1 MSNET
6 QVRAVNDEQNGSNS
20 DGGVESES
28 TADNTDALPAWVE
41 EHNVPAERL
50 AASRRREEILF
61 GEHIA
66 WNDGHEDAYDM
77 RPVRGPRA
85 IKYFGCS
92 MFDMRVGIEEVC
104 TLVAEGL
111 LDLTSRQNRSPSVAE
126 LLAIAGQAEQYEWI
140 TASFGGYIVGPGRED
155 CRVSLTSIAIT
166 HEEVPI
172 VDEADRVTEGSGDVM
187 IDHGLSEHIAEG
199 FREDCI
205 EYTRGGKRRE
215 PDNMETITLDA
226 ETAAK
231 FGHEW
236 SDDKR
241 AVSAWWD

>member
-1 MSNET
+1 
-6 QVRAVNDEQNGSNS
+6 
-20 DGGVESES
+20 
-28 TADNTDALPAWVE
+28 
-41 EHNVPAERL
+41 VPAERL

-66 WNDGHEDAYDM
+66 WDDSHEDAYDM

-85 IKYFGCS
+85 IKRFGCS
-92 MFDMRVGIEEVC
+92 TFDMRVGIEEVC
-104 TLVAEGL
+104 ELVAEGL
-111 LDLTSRQNRSPSVAE
+111 LDLTSGQNRGPSVAE
-126 LLAIAGQAEQYEWI
+126 LLAIAGQAEGYEWI
-140 TASFGGYIVGPGRED
+140 TASFGGYVVGPGRED

-166 HEEVPI
+166 HEEVPL
-172 VDEADRVTEGSGDVM
+172 VQGEDEDGEAFRGWYDG
-187 IDHGLSEHIAEG
+187 GLSEHIEEG
-199 FREDCI
+199 FREGCI
-205 EYTRGGKRRE
+205 EHTAGDRE
-215 PDNMETITLDA
+215 PDNLDTITLDA

>member
-1 MSNET
+1 MSN
-6 QVRAVNDEQNGSNS
+6 QVQAVDDGQNGSNS

-28 TADNTDALPAWVE
+28 ATENTDTLPEWVE
-41 EHNVPAERL
+41 EHDVPTERL

-66 WNDGHEDAYDM
+66 WDDNHEDDYDM

-85 IKYFGCS
+85 IKRFGCS
-92 MFDMRVGIEEVC
+92 TFDMRVGIEEVC

-111 LDLTSRQNRSPSVAE
+111 LDLSSGQNRSPSVTE

-140 TASFGGYIVGPGRED
+140 TASFGGYVVGPGRED

-166 HEEVPI
+166 HEEVSI

-187 IDHGLSEHIAEG
+187 IDHGLSKHIEEG
-199 FREDCI
+199 FREGCI
-205 EYTRGGKRRE
+205 EHTRGGEERE
-215 PDNMETITLDA
+215 PDNLDTITLDA